1 MAVDANL
8 LVLQAFRVMKEK
20 GVGGLPVVEGP
31 DRKLKGNIS
40 IRDVRF
46 LLLQPDLFAR
56 RRELTIVEFMKTVKW
71 AAPET
76 GMLPALTCE
85 RTTTLGDV
93 IGQLAAHNYHR
104 IYVVESS
111 ASQQLVGVVTLRDII
126 GCFVSEPDGYF
137 TNYFGG
143 TFRET
148 LSHCLQ
154 PISAL
159 YDPVRETLAHT
170 PKSAASRATG
180 APA

>member
-1 MAVDANL
+1 MAAGVAQVVAVNANQ
-8 LVLQAFRVMKEK
+8 LVLEAFRLMKEK

-71 AAPET
+71 AAPEA

-85 RTTTLGDV
+85 KTTTLGGV
-93 IGQLAAHNYHR
+93 IGQLSGHNYHR
-104 IYVVESS
+104 IYVVEKHST
-111 ASQQLVGVVTLRDII
+111 QLVGVVTLRDII

-137 TNYFGG
+137 NNYFGG
-143 TFRET
+143 TFKET
-148 LSHCLQ
+148 LSHSLQ
-154 PISAL
+154 RISAL
-159 YDPVRETLAHT
+159 YDPIQEKLLHEPGHPV
-170 PKSAASRATG
+170 
-180 APA
+180 